1 MTEHTPWRNPP
12 LQEAIFEIRFPAVED
27 YAIFAG
33 GMAVEL
39 REQFP
44 DSMKLATAELPEFI
58 RVEGVVKHRF
68 FTQDQAFLFQ
78 TGIDV
83 VSVNVISYSSFK
95 VFIDKIKT
103 VLVSVQKLV
112 SPQSITRL
120 SIRYINKFSRTS
132 QPFLSLNI
140 KPPFSDIE
148 TPKSRE
154 IIMRHV
160 KQEEDDVTLAVNIT
174 YPINETDLILD
185 IDAFHASF
193 QVEWDLNFIL
203 DWSYKAHDVVWRNFE
218 NLVSDLEKGARQ

>member
-27 YAIFAG
+27 YAIFVG

-58 RVEGVVKHRF
+58 HVEGLVKHRF
-68 FTQDQAFLFQ
+68 LTQDQTFLFQ

-95 VFIDKIKT
+95 VFIDKIKI

-112 SPQSITRL
+112 LPKSITRL

-140 KPPFSDIE
+140 KLPFSDIE
-148 TPKSRE
+148 TPKTRE
-154 IIMRHV
+154 II
-160 KQEEDDVTLAVNIT
+160 I
-174 YPINETDLILD
+174 
-185 IDAFHASF
+185 AFTSLLRYSSSS
-193 QVEWDLNFIL
+193 E
-203 DWSYKAHDVVWRNFE
+203 
-218 NLVSDLEKGARQ
+218 